1 MRRRW
6 FVWKSFCLNLCKLS
20 VSRSCEEVNISK
32 KCCDVFLDESV
43 VKSPN
48 FCYPTE
54 RKNKSHMCGREG
66 IRNGHVIQTKFTLI
80 CFPDQFSGRDYK
92 TKYIIHQCTSEI
104 WESTNRIFVFQEHSQ
119 QQVIH
124 ICFLCCENFYLLR
137 PLSSYNFDERILPIT
152 KQFLLAVYITIFKA
166 VNSF

>member
-1 MRRRW
+1 MSKIFLGAVIMSETAIFVYQFKYLTICNYWLFIQSEESIVFEDSHSIWMRRRW

-20 VSRSCEEVNISK
+20 VSQSCEEVNISK

-104 WESTNRIFVFQEHSQ
+104 
-119 QQVIH
+119 
-124 ICFLCCENFYLLR
+124 
-137 PLSSYNFDERILPIT
+137 
-152 KQFLLAVYITIFKA
+152 
-166 VNSF
+166 